1 MSGVAGDLGGVQG
14 AHKER
19 AECLCIQ
26 AGLLWC
32 MTTQRNQGGAVLW
45 FVWQDEAETD
55 ADRAWR
61 QRRVPHDDV
70 SFRMETRR
78 MLASMTGHV
87 SLLPLPACAVR
98 ACVSGQCQ

>member
-1 MSGVAGDLGGVQG
+1 MPLHSGRTAVVHDNTEKSV
-14 AHKER
+14 
-19 AECLCIQ
+19 
-26 AGLLWC
+26 
-32 MTTQRNQGGAVLW
+32 GGAVLR